1 MEADLVSLNDNYLAA
16 LLERSADEEKKARKT
31 SIPEILGSSYFAEKG
46 IMLGRYVTGNC
57 LL

>member
-1 MEADLVSLNDNYLAA
+1 MEVDLVSLNDNCLAP
-16 LLERSADEEKKARKT
+16 LLEGSADEEKKACKT

-46 IMLGRYVTGNC
+46 IMLARYVTGNC